1 MNSRQ
6 FITIII
12 AISLTVS
19 ACGVARKAS
28 VPVNSPD
35 NVPVMTSVV
44 STSEMSSI
52 QERLFSAH
60 SQWEGT
66 PYVLGGKGSDGVD
79 CSSFTQIVFDDFFDI
94 SLPRNTR
101 EQLQSG
107 EGIRRRSIRPGDLIF
122 FRTGRST
129 LHVGIAMERGD
140 FLHASVSR
148 GVMISNLSEPYWAG
162 RYLGARRLLD

>member
-6 FITIII
+6 IITIIF
-12 AISLTVS
+12 AISLTIS
-19 ACGVARKAS
+19 ACGVARETTVPSNRSGPAPVMAS
-28 VPVNSPD
+28 VSESPEKMG
-35 NVPVMTSVV
+35 V
-44 STSEMSSI
+44 

-66 PYVLGGKGSDGVD
+66 PYVLGGKGPTGVD

-101 EQLQSG
+101 EQLQRG
-107 EGIRRRSIRPGDLIF
+107 EGIRRSSISPGDLIF

-129 LHVGIAMERGD
+129 LHVGIAMGEGN

-148 GVMISNLSEPYWAG
+148 GVMISNLSKPYWAG
-162 RYLGARRLLD
+162 RYLGARRVVE

>member
-1 MNSRQ
+1 MNSRLTV
-6 FITIII
+6 TILFVL
-12 AISLTVS
+12 SLTVS
-19 ACGVARKAS
+19 ACGVAREAAVPSAGSGKA
-28 VPVNSPD
+28 
-35 NVPVMTSVV
+35 PVMAAVTG
-44 STSEMSSI
+44 TSEMSSV

-66 PYVLGGKGSDGVD
+66 PYVLGGKGPGGVD

-101 EQLQSG
+101 EQLQRG
-107 EGIRRRSIRPGDLIF
+107 EGVRRRAIRPGDLIF

-162 RYLGARRLLD
+162 RYLGARRVVD